1 MTFSWDFNTATLIA
15 IGVQVVIVIVYL
27 VKTNG
32 KATSAYE
39 LADKADKKADE
50 AHEKLSIVQASLGLH
65 REQVAKEYV
74 DRDALREMEDR
85 LMDALSELRKR
96 VDKLIDE

>member
-1 MTFSWDFNTATLIA
+1 MTFSWDLNTATLIA

-32 KATSAYE
+32 KAISAYG
-39 LADKADKKADE
+39 LAAKAYKKADE
-50 AHEKLSIVQASLGLH
+50 AHEKISIVSASLGLH
-65 REQVAKEYV
+65 REQVAKEYI
-74 DRDALREMEDR
+74 DRDALGEMEDR
-85 LMDALSELRKR
+85 LMNAITELRKR

>member
-15 IGVQVVIVIVYL
+15 IGVQIVVFVVYL

-32 KATSAYE
+32 TANSAFDLAKAAHRKAT
-39 LADKADKKADE
+39 D
-50 AHEKLSIVQASLGLH
+50 AHEKISIVSASLALH

-74 DRDALREMEDR
+74 DRDALREMEER
-85 LMDALSELRKR
+85 IMDAIGDLRKR